1 MNIPI
6 NLLIEDELHLNVL
19 TMVLG
24 SFPQKYVINRIFGK
38 KGKNFIKDNLRA
50 YNKAASISPY
60 LVLVDLDN
68 AECPLIII
76 NTWLNFT
83 KSNNFLF
90 RIAVR
95 EAEAWLISDRDNFAS
110 FMGVSR
116 DRIDLNPENIQEP
129 KEYIINLARKS
140 RKRRIREDL
149 IPEGKASVG
158 KNYNTCLSDFVLNY
172 WDIKKAQKTSK
183 SLEHLV
189 NALNNFDYRR
199 N

>member
-1 MNIPI
+1 MSIPI

-19 TMVLG
+19 TRVLS
-24 SFPQKYVINRIFGK
+24 SFNQKYEVNRIFGK

-50 YNKAASISPY
+50 YNQASSISPY

-76 NTWLNFT
+76 NGWLNFT
-83 KSNNFLF
+83 KSDNFLF

-110 FMGVSR
+110 FIGVSR
-116 DRIDLNPENIQEP
+116 DRIDLYPENIPEP

-140 RKRRIREDL
+140 RKRKIKEDL
-149 IPEGKASVG
+149 VPEGKASVG
-158 KNYNTCLSDFVLNY
+158 RNYNTCLADFVLNY
-172 WDIKKAQKTSK
+172 WDINKAMTNSK
-183 SLEHLV
+183 SLEHLMK
-189 NALNNFDYRR
+189 ALNNFNYRR